1 MWASPLRA
9 LGTLGIL
16 VIVAGGAV
24 LMILPFYW
32 MLVTALSPATDV
44 LAFPPKWIPSRITFE
59 HVWYALQKAPWHLY
73 YWNSLVVAIVSVGCS
88 LVFGLFAGYAFAVY
102 RFPLQNVL
110 FLLILSTLMVPV
122 QVTSV
127 ALYILL
133 SRIGWV
139 DTYAGIL
146 APNFASAFGVFLL
159 RQAIR
164 QIPHELIEAARI
176 DGAGEVR
183 IVLTLI
189 SPLVH
194 TMLATVA
201 MILFLGSWNDFLWP
215 VIVINSA
222 DLRTP
227 SRGDGALQGPVREHQ
242 LRAVDGRRR
251 DLDRADA
258 PRLRRLAEVH
268 DPRNRHDRTAR
279 ADADSALEYHPY
291 WRRRGLLI
299 RAWASVAP
307 RARPTRG
314 SA

>member
-1 MWASPLRA
+1 VWTSPLRA
-9 LGTLGIL
+9 IGSLALL
-16 VIVAGGAV
+16 LIVAGTAT

-32 MLVTALSPATDV
+32 MLITALSPAPDV
-44 LAFPPKWIPSRITFE
+44 IAFPPKWLPSRLTIE
-59 HVWYALQKAPWHLY
+59 HFQYALQKAAWLTY
-73 YWNSLVVAIVSVGCS
+73 YWNSLVVAAVSVGCS

-127 ALYILL
+127 ALYVLL

-164 QIPHELIEAARI
+164 QIPTELIEAARL
-176 DGAGEVR
+176 DGAGEIR

-189 SPLVH
+189 SPLIR

-222 DLRTP
+222 DLRTLP
-227 SRGDGALQGPVREHQ
+227 VGMALFKDPYGNINYGPLMAAAVISTGPMLFAYAVSQKFMIRGIAM
-242 LRAVDGRRR
+242 
-251 DLDRADA
+251 
-258 PRLRRLAEVH
+258 
-268 DPRNRHDRTAR
+268 T
-279 ADADSALEYHPY
+279 
-291 WRRRGLLI
+291 GLK
-299 RAWASVAP
+299 
-307 RARPTRG
+307 G
-314 SA
+314 

>member
-1 MWASPLRA
+1 VWTSPLRA
-9 LGTLGIL
+9 IGSLALL
-16 VIVAGGAV
+16 VIVAGTAA

-32 MLVTALSPATDV
+32 MLITALSPAPDV
-44 LAFPPKWIPSRITFE
+44 IAFPPKWLPSRLTVE
-59 HVWYALQKAPWHLY
+59 HFQYALQKAAWLTY
-73 YWNSLVVAIVSVGCS
+73 YWNSLVVAAVSVGCS

-127 ALYILL
+127 ALYVLL

-164 QIPHELIEAARI
+164 QIPTELIEAARL
-176 DGAGEVR
+176 DGAGEIR

-189 SPLVH
+189 SPLIR

-222 DLRTP
+222 DLRTLP
-227 SRGDGALQGPVREHQ
+227 VGMALFKDPYGNINYGPLMAAAVISTGPMLFAYAVSQKFMIRGIAM
-242 LRAVDGRRR
+242 
-251 DLDRADA
+251 
-258 PRLRRLAEVH
+258 
-268 DPRNRHDRTAR
+268 T
-279 ADADSALEYHPY
+279 
-291 WRRRGLLI
+291 GLK
-299 RAWASVAP
+299 
-307 RARPTRG
+307 G
-314 SA
+314 

>member
-1 MWASPLRA
+1 VWASPLRA
-9 LGTLGIL
+9 LGTLGLL
-16 VIVAGGAV
+16 VVVAGVGV
-24 LMILPFYW
+24 VMILPFYW
-32 MLVTALSPATDV
+32 MLVTALSPAPEIM
-44 LAFPPKWIPSRITFE
+44 AFPPRWVPSRITLE
-59 HVWYALQKAPWHLY
+59 HFQDALRKAPWLTY
-73 YWNSLVVAIVSVGCS
+73 YANSLVVAAVSVGCS
-88 LVFGLFAGYAFAVY
+88 VVFGLFAGYAFAVY
-102 RFPLQNVL
+102 RFPLQHVL

-176 DGAGEVR
+176 DGAGEMR

-189 SPLVH
+189 APLVR

-215 VIVINSA
+215 VIVVNSA
-222 DLRTP
+222 NLRTLP
-227 SRGDGALQGPVREHQ
+227 VGMALFKDPYGNINYGPLMAAALISTGPMLLAYAVSQKFMIRGIAM
-242 LRAVDGRRR
+242 
-251 DLDRADA
+251 
-258 PRLRRLAEVH
+258 
-268 DPRNRHDRTAR
+268 T
-279 ADADSALEYHPY
+279 
-291 WRRRGLLI
+291 GLK
-299 RAWASVAP
+299 
-307 RARPTRG
+307 G
-314 SA
+314 